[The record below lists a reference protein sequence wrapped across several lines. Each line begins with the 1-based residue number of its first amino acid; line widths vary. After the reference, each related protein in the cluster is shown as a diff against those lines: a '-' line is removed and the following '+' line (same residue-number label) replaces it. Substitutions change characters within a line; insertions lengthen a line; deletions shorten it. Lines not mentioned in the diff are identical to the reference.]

1 MDKHHSSHT
10 AAETSDLEA
19 AFAQGMSMHHQM
31 AVDMAEIILKYTEDE
46 ELTQFSQNI
55 IAEQEKEIKEMQSYL
70 DKNTDGGNH
79 KH

>member
-55 IAEQEKEIKEMQSYL
+55 ITEQEKEITEMQSYL

>member
-1 MDKHHSSHT
+1 
-10 AAETSDLEA
+10 
-19 AFAQGMSMHHQM
+19 MHHQM
-31 AVDMAEIILKYTEDE
+31 AVDMSEIILKYTEDE

-55 IAEQEKEIKEMQSYL
+55 ITEQEKEIKEMQSYL